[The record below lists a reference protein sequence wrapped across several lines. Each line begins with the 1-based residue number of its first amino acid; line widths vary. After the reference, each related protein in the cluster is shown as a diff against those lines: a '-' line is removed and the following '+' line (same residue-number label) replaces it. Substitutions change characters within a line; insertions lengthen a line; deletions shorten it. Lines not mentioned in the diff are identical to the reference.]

1 MIQRK
6 AEGSGSCS
14 ECEKKEIQRKGEG
27 DVSSVPDGFEAA
39 MQRSGS
45 GQPLD
50 QGTRSFMKSRFGQDF
65 SDVKVHTDSA
75 AAAASQQ
82 IQAQAFTT
90 GRDIYFGR
98 GRYQPQVTEGKRL
111 LAHELTHVV
120 QQTGAIQ
127 AKFDVNLPGDIYEQ
141 QADQIASEVIQIGVA
156 SSERT
161 PNRVIQ
167 QNETL
172 HHPILSTPVIQRFWN
187 PFASK
192 KTESEKIDLA
202 LKEWEPSYVYDIK
215 DFNRATESEKID
227 LIIILLNHDPD
238 NPLAWTTI
246 LMIWKSFGWKLP
258 VIADQNIAIWESSVE
273 IFPGL
278 LDLKEVQDTQNN
290 FKMDIMSVAKD
301 FLFKNLVY
309 VIQEKERLGLADEQA
324 YKTISS
330 DQQSK
335 LFGSLQ
341 ILASEIFDLKKHQK
355 RMLDI
360 PVYTD
365 FRESPILF
373 APEPVK
379 FNPFKPP
386 PPGTD
391 VDKKWDDIKELWDL
405 ASQEIAE
412 KASRY
417 PWLFSLLRDDQ
428 GEVQLSTLTKAKPEQ
443 LGNQIKNTLDQ
454 LIDRIKEIDGKLAES
469 IDWFDLVPIRNQLLS
484 GYVPPSNRRWG
495 TGKQIE
501 TFNHWVAEQVVRNRE
516 AEEWWKEFFL
526 QSVVEIAL
534 LTVSLATAGAAPLL
548 IGVVGAAVAV
558 GVPAAQSA
566 IASSEAD
573 KLGQVSSATVL
584 PGTELVAQAQI
595 DEKKAKALNK
605 AIEAILNSIIVG
617 GDFVGLAKR
626 VILRPQ
632 NIEIASKVVGYHLT
646 EGAALRS
653 AESAVAKSEGTEA
666 FSIFFNKESKEYAVI
681 RGEVDSLE
689 KSLPK
694 NWAFV
699 PELTE
704 ALAEKRLFA
713 LEENLLK
720 QEIKNPEKILPVVDQ
735 KLLNE
740 GYIVEIPIGK
750 HTYRY
755 RLDGTWCRF
764 SSFPKCNFDF
774 GGFARRKAEE
784 AAERERLTKQFFA
797 QGGKVKR
804 FDEITH
810 IHHLLP
816 QEFKEKFEAAG
827 LDIEKFK
834 VVLNPEEHLKD
845 VHGGAPRGGLWNL
858 AWENFFKKH
867 QNITPQLQPEI
878 LEELARLRKVF
889 GI

>member
-1 MIQRK
+1 M
-6 AEGSGSCS
+6 
-14 ECEKKEIQRKGEG
+14 
-27 DVSSVPDGFEAA
+27 
-39 MQRSGS
+39 
-45 GQPLD
+45 
-50 QGTRSFMKSRFGQDF
+50 
-65 SDVKVHTDSA
+65 
-75 AAAASQQ
+75 
-82 IQAQAFTT
+82 
-90 GRDIYFGR
+90 
-98 GRYQPQVTEGKRL
+98 
-111 LAHELTHVV
+111 LA
-120 QQTGAIQ
+120 G
-127 AKFDVNLPGDIYEQ
+127 
-141 QADQIASEVIQIGVA
+141 
-156 SSERT
+156 
-161 PNRVIQ
+161 
-167 QNETL
+167 
-172 HHPILSTPVIQRFWN
+172 
-187 PFASK
+187 
-192 KTESEKIDLA
+192 
-202 LKEWEPSYVYDIK
+202 
-215 DFNRATESEKID
+215 
-227 LIIILLNHDPD
+227 
-238 NPLAWTTI
+238 
-246 LMIWKSFGWKLP
+246 
-258 VIADQNIAIWESSVE
+258 E
-273 IFPGL
+273 IF
-278 LDLKEVQDTQNN
+278 E
-290 FKMDIMSVAKD
+290 
-301 FLFKNLVY
+301 
-309 VIQEKERLGLADEQA
+309 
-324 YKTISS
+324 
-330 DQQSK
+330 
-335 LFGSLQ
+335 
-341 ILASEIFDLKKHQK
+341 LKKHQK
-355 RMLDI
+355 QMLSI

-365 FRESPILF
+365 LRESPILV
-373 APEPVK
+373 APDPIK
-379 FNPFKPP
+379 FNPLKPP

-391 VDKKWDDIKELWDL
+391 PDKKWNDIKELWDL

-417 PWLFSLLRDDQ
+417 PWLFSLLRDER
-428 GEVQLSTLTKAKPEQ
+428 GEAELSLITKAKPEQ
-443 LGNQIKNTLDQ
+443 LGNRIKSSLDG
-454 LIDRIKEIDGKLAES
+454 LIDRIKEIDNKLT
-469 IDWFDLVPIRNQLLS
+469 DTVNWFDLVPIREQLLN
-484 GYVPPSNRRWG
+484 GYSPPSKRTWG
-495 TGKQIE
+495 TGKKIE
-501 TFNHWVAEQVVRNRE
+501 TFNHWAAEQVVKDKE
-516 AEEWWKEFFL
+516 SEEYWKEFFL
-526 QSVVEIAL
+526 QAVVEIAL

-605 AIEAILNSIIVG
+605 AIEAILNSIMVG

-626 VILRPQ
+626 VILRPK

-694 NWAFV
+694 NWTFV

-740 GYIVEIPIGK
+740 GYVVEIPIGK

-784 AAERERLTKQFFA
+784 AAERERLVKEFFA
-797 QGGKVKR
+797 SGREKKV
-804 FDEITH
+804 FEPITH
-810 IHHLLP
+810 IHHMLP
-816 QEFKEKFEAAG
+816 QEFREKFLAAG
-827 LDIEKFK
+827 LDIEEGKFK
-834 VVLNPEEHLKD
+834 VVLNPQEHLKGL
-845 VHGGAPRGGLWNL
+845 HGGVSKKVSKGGLWNL

-878 LEELARLRKVF
+878 LDELARLRKVF